1 MDYNNQ
7 EHYRPSKR
15 GGVARKCAS
24 SPESWNYP
32 DKYYTTNYEIRDL
45 KKEYDQ
51 TNDKSNERSKEIIIK
66 IKQNEKYIKSIDRS
80 YESFIK
86 RKNKRNNTN

>member
-1 MDYNNQ
+1 MNNNNQ

-15 GGVARKCAS
+15 GGVARRGAS

-45 KKEYDQ
+45 KKEYEQ
-51 TNDKSNERSKEIIIK
+51 INDKRNERSKEIIIK

-86 RKNKRNNTN
+86 RNNKRNN

>member
-1 MDYNNQ
+1 MNNNNQ

-15 GGVARKCAS
+15 GGVTRKCAS
-24 SPESWNYP
+24 SLESWNYP
-32 DKYYTTNYEIRDL
+32 HKYYTTNYEIRDL